1 MDSEQAIGD
10 VSCSEEKAM
19 YYRHIWK
26 SAGHSVFENL
36 EKISTN
42 FSQEGL
48 SYAQFCERYNSVDG
62 KDHVGFT
69 FVRHPIA
76 RFISGYAEIESRAR
90 DGNPTYEDLATT
102 LNKYPVGSPRR
113 AAAFFREFLRTGINR
128 DGHVKPQLEFMIPNA
143 GCSVPMGF
151 IGKTESM
158 EDDWT
163 RMFEAH
169 QCNLSSPFDESLGLH
184 PNDEQDKTAME
195 TVLGWTETSTIEPID
210 GSYDNATPSA
220 VALSQA
226 SADVRAIVA
235 ALQENG
241 SRYLRA
247 LCWLLLAD
255 FASFRFNMPAAC
267 RSGLLHKSRFALLRA
282 KPASSTRLLPHG
294 ALAAIALALCVVGR
308 LTDAGGSLL
317 SVFVPSP
324 PVRSVRSVRSA
335 GTIRCRVGVKR
346 KAQEKEGEAAEEEE
360 EDEEDVDDLD
370 EIVMDTD
377 DDDDDFEADEKGAF
391 EDDDEED
398 DDVLYEE

>member
-10 VSCSEEKAM
+10 VSCFEEKAM

-36 EKISTN
+36 EKVSTN

-76 RFISGYAEIESRAR
+76 RFISGYAEIESRTR
-90 DGNPTYEDLATT
+90 DGNPTYTDLATT
-102 LNKYPVGSPRR
+102 LKEYPVGSPRR
-113 AAAFFREFLRTGINR
+113 AAAFFREFLRTGVNR

-158 EDDWT
+158 EDDWI
-163 RMFEAH
+163 RMFGVH
-169 QCNLSSPFDESLGLH
+169 QCNLSSPFDQSLGLH

-195 TVLGWTETSTIEPID
+195 TILGWTGTSTIEPVD
-210 GSYDNATPSA
+210 SSYNNATPSA
-220 VALSQA
+220 VVLSEA

-255 FASFRFNMPAAC
+255 FVSFRFDMPAAC
-267 RSGLLHKSRFALLRA
+267 RSGLLHKSTFALLRA
-282 KPASSTRLLPHG
+282 EPASSTRLLPHG
-294 ALAAIALALCVVGR
+294 ALAAIALALCVV
-308 LTDAGGSLL
+308 
-317 SVFVPSP
+317 FVPSP

-335 GTIRCRVGVKR
+335 GSELGKFLI
-346 KAQEKEGEAAEEEE
+346 AAMA
-360 EDEEDVDDLD
+360 VARRLR

-377 DDDDDFEADEKGAF
+377 DDDDDFEEPWPNEVIHRDLQA
-391 EDDDEED
+391 DEED
-398 DDVLYEE
+398 AFEVGAGLLQVVEATRP

>member
-1 MDSEQAIGD
+1 MFSIGCTRWPVIFAALQAASGNDMFQDVGCHASLLQMAVSIPGANNISMSSSTALSTERSALESLLQRASEECPKATERCLSSLTDLRLHVWPYVQEETNWSGWAWLPEGMDSEQAIGD
-10 VSCSEEKAM
+10 VSCFEEKAM

-36 EKISTN
+36 EKVSTN

-90 DGNPTYEDLATT
+90 DGNPTYTDLATT
-102 LNKYPVGSPRR
+102 LKEYPVGSPRR
-113 AAAFFREFLRTGINR
+113 AAAFFREFLRTGVNR

-158 EDDWT
+158 EDDWI
-163 RMFEAH
+163 RMFGVH
-169 QCNLSSPFDESLGLH
+169 QCNLSSPFDQSLGLH

-195 TVLGWTETSTIEPID
+195 TILGWTGTSTIEPVD
-210 GSYDNATPSA
+210 SSYNNATPSA
-220 VALSQA
+220 VVLSEA

-255 FASFRFNMPAAC
+255 FVSFRFDMPAAC
-267 RSGLLHKSRFALLRA
+267 RSGLLHKSTFALLRA
-282 KPASSTRLLPHG
+282 EPASSTAP
-294 ALAAIALALCVVGR
+294 
-308 LTDAGGSLL
+308 
-317 SVFVPSP
+317 
-324 PVRSVRSVRSA
+324 
-335 GTIRCRVGVKR
+335 
-346 KAQEKEGEAAEEEE
+346 
-360 EDEEDVDDLD
+360 
-370 EIVMDTD
+370 
-377 DDDDDFEADEKGAF
+377 
-391 EDDDEED
+391 
-398 DDVLYEE
+398 